1 MIRTGFTNMNES
13 KIPDKYREK
22 LVALAEKHPK
32 EFEKLNSNQ
41 KRLKAL
47 GDLVDSKGFE
57 ALAPYAAEY
66 KQILDENKRLISIL
80 EKGTNII
87 AGYGILSLASEDL

>member
-32 EFEKLNSNQ
+32 EFEKLKSNQ
-41 KRLKAL
+41 KRLKRS
-47 GDLVDSKGFE
+47 V
-57 ALAPYAAEY
+57 
-66 KQILDENKRLISIL
+66 I
-80 EKGTNII
+80 
-87 AGYGILSLASEDL
+87 